1 MSQTIIDG
9 RGNYSGTDYIWGITK
24 DNFGLV
30 VGSITSLPGF
40 LGSVVISGTSVA
52 WTGIGSVR
60 LNPGSIEVY
69 QTTTADMQVRS
80 TEYGASSGLPN
91 FYSNV
96 AGVYE
101 IPTVTI
107 GDPAT
112 AVIMSV
118 ANSAALITGDELHD
132 IADAGGPVKIGGRA
146 GSVLFTAV
154 SAINDRTDSFFDLN
168 GRQVTRG
175 WFSTTGHLANV
186 NGSYNDTGSTFNSEI
201 ISCEPYTKFNLF
213 YKITKANTPTD
224 IKINVQFSP
233 DSGTTWHDYK
243 NWFFGDLRY
252 DDTAIGTG
260 SILRNVVMGDC
271 IAEHMRISTLAAGV
285 SSTNTFV
292 ISGMRVT
299 FKN

>member
-9 RGNYSGTDYIWGITK
+9 RGNYSGTDHIWGIT
-24 DNFGLV
+24 DNNYGLV
-30 VGSITSLPGF
+30 AGSIFSIPGV
-40 LGSVVISGTSVA
+40 S
-52 WTGIGSVR
+52 

-69 QTTTADMQVRS
+69 QTTTSDMQVRS
-80 TEYGASSGLPN
+80 TEYGAPGGLPN
-91 FYSNV
+91 FYSNI

-101 IPTVTI
+101 IPAVTI
-107 GDPAT
+107 GDPTTAT
-112 AVIMSV
+112 IMGVS
-118 ANSAALITGDELHD
+118 NNAALITGDELHD
-132 IADAGGPVKIGGRA
+132 IADAGAPIKIGGRA

-154 SAINDRTDSFFDLN
+154 SAVNNRTDAFFDLN
-168 GRQVTRG
+168 GRQIIRG
-175 WFSTTGHLANV
+175 WFNTTGHLSNV
-186 NGSYNDTGSTFNSEI
+186 NGSYNDVGSVFNSEI
-201 ISCEPYTKFNLF
+201 ISCEPFTKFNLF

-252 DDTAIGTG
+252 DDTAIGTNG
-260 SILRNVVMGDC
+260 IKNVVMGDC

-285 SSTNTFV
+285 SSVNTFV